1 MQVLRVSSS
10 MIRPSKRMLSTD
22 LEWIILRMLLLAVRS
37 SSITLDTLRP
47 PPVLPAHAPMNIS
60 NTRIVREYCGHWSK
74 SMVPKPV
81 VVMID
86 ETEKNE

>member
-1 MQVLRVSSS
+1 MVSVSSS
-10 MIRPSKRMLSTD
+10 MMRPSKRMLSTD
-22 LEWIILRMLLLAVRS
+22 LEWIILRMLLLAVRR

-60 NTRIVREYCGHWSK
+60 NTSSVREYSGHWSK
-74 SMVPKPV
+74 SIVPKPV

-86 ETEKNE
+86 ETEKKE